1 METVTPENIDDF
13 VDKAIN
19 ACYDRANRALVDI
32 ANRPREVP
40 KPEPKPEPKPKPKP
54 KPKESEE
61 DPERIH
67 DKDFR
72 ILAKKYGFDIRT
84 EGPDDD
90 DALYAYDAIHPT
102 ANDWFLNVAMLKSSG
117 VAIVGRKYTT
127 ESRNKGMVFN
137 IIGTTECTTVKELEE
152 AICTIAK
159 SRDEFFKPKSTKRS
173 QNRSRTW

>member
-19 ACYDRANRALVDI
+19 ACYDRANQALVDI

-61 DPERIH
+61 NPERIH

-72 ILAKKYGFDIRT
+72 ILAKKYGFDIRDK
-84 EGPDDD
+84 GPDS
-90 DALYAYDAIHPT
+90 DALYAYDSKHPT
-102 ANDWFLNVAMLKSSG
+102 SPDCYLNVAMIKEDG
-117 VAIVGRKYTT
+117 
-127 ESRNKGMVFN
+127 N
-137 IIGTTECTTVKELEE
+137 IIAGRRYIRSTVKGKSFDISGSEVCETISELER
-152 AICTIAK
+152 AFINIAK
-159 SRDEFFKPKSTKRS
+159 SRDELFKPQNTRHKSRS
-173 QNRSRTW
+173 KTW